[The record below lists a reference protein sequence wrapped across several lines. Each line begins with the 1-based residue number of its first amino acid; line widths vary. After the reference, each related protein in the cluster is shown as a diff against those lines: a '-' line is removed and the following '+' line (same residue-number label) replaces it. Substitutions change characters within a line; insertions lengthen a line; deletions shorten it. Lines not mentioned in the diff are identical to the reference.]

1 MTNQIHMK
9 AIDDNGPGTG
19 ERTINIHPSA
29 VVSPTAELADGVE
42 VGPYSTVGDHVVVG
56 QDTVI
61 GPHVVI
67 EGHTR
72 IGERN
77 RIYPFSSIGTP
88 PQDVGYHNE
97 DTRLIMGNDNVVRE
111 YVTINRATTK
121 EAWETII
128 GDNNYLMAY
137 AHVAHDCNLADHVI
151 LTNGATLG
159 GHTHIAEYA
168 ILGAFL
174 AVQQFVRI
182 GAHAYLGAKS
192 GIDRDVPPFM
202 ITAGPRAKLY
212 GINQKGLIRRG
223 FPQKTID
230 ILKKAYSI
238 IWRENR
244 SFREGIAQV
253 KSELQ
258 IIPELQML
266 LDFLISSKRG
276 VLR

>member
-1 MTNQIHMK
+1 MTVDNAMK
-9 AIDDNGPGTG
+9 
-19 ERTINIHPSA
+19 IHPSA
-29 VVSPTAELADGVE
+29 VVNLKAELADGVE
-42 VGPYSTVGDHVVVG
+42 IGPYSTVGDHVV
-56 QDTVI
+56 I
-61 GPHVVI
+61 GRNTAIGAHVVI

-77 RIYPFSSIGTP
+77 RIYPFSCIGTP
-88 PQDVGYHNE
+88 PQDIGYHNE
-97 DTRLIMGNDNVVRE
+97 DTRLIIGNDNVVRE

-121 EAWETII
+121 EAWETVI
-128 GDNNYLMAY
+128 GNNNYLMAY
-137 AHVAHDCNLADHVI
+137 AHVAHDCRLAEHVI

-159 GHTHIAEYA
+159 GHTHIEDYA

-212 GINQKGLIRRG
+212 GINQKGMIRRG
-223 FPQKTID
+223 FSQQTID
-230 ILKKAYSI
+230 VLKKAYSI

-244 SFREGIAQV
+244 SFRDGIAQV
-253 KSELQ
+253 KKDLE
-258 IIPELQML
+258 IIPELKIL
-266 LDFLISSKRG
+266 LDFLTSSKRG
-276 VLR
+276 ILR

>member
-1 MTNQIHMK
+1 MAFENSMK
-9 AIDDNGPGTG
+9 
-19 ERTINIHPSA
+19 IHPSA
-29 VVSPTAELADGVE
+29 VVSSNAHIGDGVE
-42 VGPYSTVGDHVVVG
+42 IGPYSTVGDHVVLG
-56 QDTVI
+56 RDTAI
-61 GPHVVI
+61 GAHVVI

-77 RIYPFSSIGTP
+77 RIYPFSCIGTP
-88 PQDVGYHNE
+88 PQDIGYQNE
-97 DTRLIMGNDNVVRE
+97 DTRLIIGNDNVIRE

-121 EAWETII
+121 EAWETVI
-128 GDNNYLMAY
+128 GNNNYLMAY
-137 AHVAHDCNLADHVI
+137 AHVAHDCRLADHVI

-159 GHTHIAEYA
+159 GHTHIEEYA

-223 FPQKTID
+223 FSQETINV
-230 ILKKAYSI
+230 LKKAYSI
-238 IWRENR
+238 IWRENM
-244 SFREGIAQV
+244 SFRDGIAQV
-253 KSELQ
+253 KRELQ
-258 IIPELQML
+258 ITPELQML
-266 LDFLISSKRG
+266 LDFLTSSKRG
-276 VLR
+276 ILR

>member
-1 MTNQIHMK
+1 MGRPRPGGIH
-9 AIDDNGPGTG
+9 
-19 ERTINIHPSA
+19 RTA
-29 VVSPTAELADGVE
+29 VVSPKAELSPGVK
-42 VGPYSTVGDHVVVG
+42 VGPYTTIGENVSIGR
-56 QDTVI
+56 DTEI
-61 GPHVVI
+61 GAHVVI

-88 PQDVGYHNE
+88 PQDVGYRGE
-97 DTRLIMGNDNVVRE
+97 DTRLIVGDDNVVRE

-121 EAWETII
+121 QEWKTVI
-128 GDNNYLMAY
+128 GNRTYLMAY
-137 AHVAHDCNLADHVI
+137 SHVAHDCVVGDNVVM
-151 LTNGATLG
+151 TNGATLG
-159 GHTHIAEYA
+159 GHVSIGEYA

-182 GAHAYLGAKS
+182 GAHAFLGAKS

-212 GINQKGLIRRG
+212 GVNQKGLLRRG
-223 FPQKTID
+223 FSQETINV
-230 ILKKAYSI
+230 LKKAYRI

-244 SFREGIAQV
+244 RFDEGIRQV
-253 KSELQ
+253 REKLQ
-258 IIPELQML
+258 PLPELEML
-266 LDFLISSKRG
+266 LNFLDSSKTG